1 MRLMASGRSYRRV
14 IYPLTLCLAS
24 ITLTGARAQDRPA
37 QPGLRTATELIR
49 VDFTVTDKAGR
60 PVSGLTAKDVSVKED
75 GKEQAIV
82 GFDAFANNDGAI
94 ASAAARGGASDTS
107 TAKAAAR
114 QTLEVSQSNFSRIDW
129 RKGSRRFSYTRGSTR
144 CHQATGAHAEGKTR
158 GDRRQPQATGGAGG
172 IAAGATSQT
181 LLDTRRTQEVD
192 AGGISRDADE
202 ADAVSCAKASGSERE
217 GHSRSAK
224 ASAERSP
231 ITLK

>member
-37 QPGLRTATELIR
+37 QPGFRTATELIR

-60 PVSGLTAKDVSVKED
+60 PVSGLTAKDFSVKED

-114 QTLEVSQSNFSRIDW
+114 QTLEVSQSNFSRSIGERD
-129 RKGSRRFSYTRGSTR
+129 RGVFPIQEAALAAIRLQVHMLKERFAAIEDSLRRQAEPEGSRPVPPVRRFSTQGEPRKLTL
-144 CHQATGAHAEGKTR
+144 AEYLEMLMKLMR
-158 GDRRQPQATGGAGG
+158 
-172 IAAGATSQT
+172 
-181 LLDTRRTQEVD
+181 
-192 AGGISRDADE
+192 
-202 ADAVSCAKASGSERE
+202 
-217 GHSRSAK
+217 
-224 ASAERSP
+224 
-231 ITLK
+231 